1 MKEIALAIDLGSTST
16 SIHKVGSGLI
26 VSDESRVTVIDRKSV
41 V

>member
-1 MKEIALAIDLGSTST
+1 MNEIGLAIDLGSATT

-26 VSDESRVTVIDRKSV
+26 VRDRKSV